1 MKGVTNNIVITPRV
15 QAQDL
20 KRKIEGAL
28 KRHDQARAKGISVTV
43 QDGDKFV
50 LEGKVRNWEEW
61 SAVENAAWSVP
72 GVKRVEDRLAM
83 AQARPGLARVAKHSR
98 KPTR

>member
-1 MKGVTNNIVITPRV
+1 MYEAVAVDVNLNPLAIVFV
-15 QAQDL
+15 LNDHLA
-20 KRKIEGAL
+20 A
-28 KRHDQARAKGISVTV
+28 H
-43 QDGDKFV
+43 V
-50 LEGKVRNWEEW
+50 LEGKVQNWDEW
-61 SAVENAAWSVP
+61 SAVENAAWSIP